1 MLFTRVLTKSLKY
14 AGIWGL
20 CGAKWI
26 KMGPYGGH
34 VLLHIYLNRYNMIVN
49 GLVLI
54 VIIFYSMTIY
64 AVK

>member
-1 MLFTRVLTKSLKY
+1 MI
-14 AGIWGL
+14 GICGL

-26 KMGPYGGH
+26 KMGAYGGH
-34 VLLHIYLNRYNMIVN
+34 VQLHIYLNRYNMIVN

-54 VIIFYSMTIY
+54 VIIFYDLTIY

>member
-1 MLFTRVLTKSLKY
+1 MPFTRLLTKSLKY

-26 KMGPYGGH
+26 KMGAYGGH
-34 VLLHIYLNRYNMIVN
+34 VPLHIYLNRYIMIVN

-54 VIIFYSMTIY
+54 VFIFYSMTIY

>member
-1 MLFTRVLTKSLKY
+1 MPFTRALTKSLKY

-26 KMGPYGGH
+26 KMGAYGAL
-34 VLLHIYLNRYNMIVN
+34 VPLHIYLNRYNTIRIDSK
-49 GLVLI
+49 LI

-64 AVK
+64 TVK

>member
-1 MLFTRVLTKSLKY
+1 MI
-14 AGIWGL
+14 GIWGL

-26 KMGPYGGH
+26 KMGAYGGH
-34 VLLHIYLNRYNMIVN
+34 VPLHIYLNRYNMIVN

-54 VIIFYSMTIY
+54 VFIFYDLTIY